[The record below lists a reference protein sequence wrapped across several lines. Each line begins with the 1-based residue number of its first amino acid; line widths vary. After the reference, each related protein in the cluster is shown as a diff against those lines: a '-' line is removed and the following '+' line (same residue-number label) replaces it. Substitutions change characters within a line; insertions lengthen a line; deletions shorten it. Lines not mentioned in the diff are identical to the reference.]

1 MNEFL
6 LVLGILLLLAG
17 LIEGLWTSIWV
28 DGTSAPLTSRVT
40 TGIWKLFR
48 LCIPSRKH
56 KALSLAGPV
65 ILATTVFMWIFLIW
79 LGWTLIFYS
88 NPSSLYIP
96 DKSFTPAFEDVCWY
110 VAYVMFTVGNG
121 DFLPVQGVW
130 QILSALVAFTGMAM
144 VTLSITYILQVITAV
159 NNKRAFSSEVTG
171 IAKTPEEFVIKQW
184 TGEDFGAM
192 ELQLNS
198 LSGQLAKLNE
208 QHLSF
213 PILHYYHAA
222 RVEKSMDVAVA
233 ILDDALNIIK
243 LGMDKKYLPPETI
256 LTSARQSVDSF
267 LTTIHMAFIK
277 PWNSSPP
284 IPDLEKVKKEGVPVL
299 DKKEFGQKLEK
310 EEKRRKLL
318 LGLINNG
325 SWRWPEENT
334 YNG

>member
-1 MNEFL
+1 MNEL
-6 LVLGILLLLAG
+6 SLILGILLLLAG

-28 DGTSAPLTSRVT
+28 DGTSAPITARVT
-40 TGIWKLFR
+40 TWIWKLFR
-48 LCIPSRKH
+48 LVIPTRKH
-56 KALSLAGPV
+56 KLLSLAGPV
-65 ILATTVFMWIFLIW
+65 ILATTVFMWIFFIW

-88 NPSSLYIP
+88 NQSSLYIP
-96 DKSFTPAFEDVCWY
+96 NNPFEPGFADVSWY

-121 DFLPVQGVW
+121 DFLPAEGVW
-130 QILSALVAFTGMAM
+130 QILSGLVAFTGMAM
-144 VTLSITYILQVITAV
+144 VTLSITYILQVISAV

-171 IAKTPEEFVIKQW
+171 IGKTAEAFVIKQW
-184 TGEDFGAM
+184 TGDDFGAI

-198 LSGQLAKLNE
+198 LSSQLTKLNE

-233 ILDDALNIIK
+233 ILDDALHIIK
-243 LGMDKKYLPPETI
+243 FGIEKKNSPPETI
-256 LTSARQSVDSF
+256 VSSARQSVDSF

-277 PWNSSPP
+277 PAKDAPRLP
-284 IPDLEKVKKEGVPVL
+284 QLKKVKDEGVPL
-299 DKKEFGQKLEK
+299 LEEKDFEQKIQK

>member
-1 MNEFL
+1 MDEIL
-6 LVLGILLLLAG
+6 LILGILLLLAG

-28 DGTSAPLTSRVT
+28 DGTSAPITSRVT
-40 TGIWKLFR
+40 TWIWKVFR
-48 LCIPSRKH
+48 LIIPSRKH
-56 KALSLAGPV
+56 KLLSLAGPI
-65 ILATTVFMWIFLIW
+65 ILATTVVMWIFFIW

-88 NPSSLYIP
+88 NESSLYIP
-96 DKSFTPAFEDVCWY
+96 NDPAVMGFEDVSWY
-110 VAYVMFTVGNG
+110 VSYTMFTVGNG
-121 DFLPVQGVW
+121 DFLPSEGLW
-130 QILSALVAFTGMAM
+130 QIMSGLVAFTGMAM
-144 VTLSITYILQVITAV
+144 VTLSITYILQVISAV

-171 IAKTPEEFVIKQW
+171 IGKTPEAFVIKQW
-184 TGEDFGAM
+184 TGENFGAI
-192 ELQLNS
+192 ELQLSS
-198 LSGQLAKLNE
+198 LSSQLAKLNE

-243 LGMDKKYLPPETI
+243 LGMDQKNSPPETI
-256 LTSARQSVDSF
+256 VSSARQSVDSF

-277 PWNSSPP
+277 PAKDSPR
-284 IPDLEKVKKEGVPVL
+284 IPELKRVKNQGVPVVE
-299 DKKEFGQKLEK
+299 DSEFERKIEK